1 MKLKRI
7 IALSLSA
14 ATLALSLTA
23 CGGSSSAA
31 SDNAQASDSNSGD
44 AVTVKLGV
52 VGSIYEDLWTPAKE
66 KLADEGIDLEF
77 VQFSDYVT
85 PNNALANG
93 EIDLNAFQHRIYLQ
107 SEIDNYGYEI
117 ENIGNTFIIPL
128 NLYSQKVSS
137 VDELKDGDVVAIP
150 DDLTNG
156 GRALKVL
163 EAAGLIELDP
173 NAAFNPT
180 VDDITSYKVNIT
192 IEELKANT
200 IPSVLPDV
208 AAAVVN
214 GNYALDFGLKTDEAI
229 YKDSVL
235 DVEEY
240 WNLIAAR
247 TADVE
252 DPDTAAIYEK
262 VVEAFQSSATE
273 DVFNNTFGGYFIA
286 VGWDQ
291 DLINQ

>member
-93 EIDLNAFQHRIYLQ
+93 EIALNAFQHRI
-107 SEIDNYGYEI
+107 
-117 ENIGNTFIIPL
+117 
-128 NLYSQKVSS
+128 
-137 VDELKDGDVVAIP
+137 
-150 DDLTNG
+150 
-156 GRALKVL
+156 
-163 EAAGLIELDP
+163 
-173 NAAFNPT
+173 
-180 VDDITSYKVNIT
+180 
-192 IEELKANT
+192 
-200 IPSVLPDV
+200 
-208 AAAVVN
+208 
-214 GNYALDFGLKTDEAI
+214 
-229 YKDSVL
+229 
-235 DVEEY
+235 
-240 WNLIAAR
+240 
-247 TADVE
+247 
-252 DPDTAAIYEK
+252 
-262 VVEAFQSSATE
+262 
-273 DVFNNTFGGYFIA
+273 
-286 VGWDQ
+286 
-291 DLINQ
+291 

>member
-14 ATLALSLTA
+14 ASLALALTA
-23 CGGSSSAA
+23 CGSSSNA
-31 SDNAQASDSNSGD
+31 SDDAAQASGSSD
-44 AVTVKLGV
+44 AQTTVKLGV
-52 VGSIYEDLWTPAKE
+52 VGAIYEDIWAPAKE

-128 NLYSQKVSS
+128 NLYSDKVKS
-137 VDELKDGDVVAIP
+137 VDELKDGDTVAIP
-150 DDLTNG
+150 DDATNG

-163 EAAGLIELDP
+163 EAAGLIKLKDG
-173 NAAFNPT
+173 ADFNPT
-180 VDDITSYKVNIT
+180 VDDIETYNKQIK

-200 IPSVLPDV
+200 SRPRS
-208 AAAVVN
+208 
-214 GNYALDFGLKTDEAI
+214 
-229 YKDSVL
+229 
-235 DVEEY
+235 
-240 WNLIAAR
+240 R
-247 TADVE
+247 M
-252 DPDTAAIYEK
+252 
-262 VVEAFQSSATE
+262 
-273 DVFNNTFGGYFIA
+273 
-286 VGWDQ
+286 
-291 DLINQ
+291 